1 MRENLAVFF
10 KEIGPAGIFTVETKT
25 HSKPIGD
32 ARIVFDGEA
41 IRIGGFELD
50 RDPVIQAK
58 AQASWLRELL
68 TESTG
73 RKCDVKSAIVFSRL
87 VRGLYRSE
95 GKNNLGAQPQGVTV
109 ISRPRACETITRGYY
124 NKLTAFHLSR
134 FVRTNENNTVG
145 GGNAWFNPP
154 AARQARSVLFS
165 SARDFQRAH
174 RRWKFPVDYS
184 SIVPSDAGRRFP
196 RWSVTSTFREFS
208 KRSSSRSGFRQ
219 RAVGALS
226 AK

>member
-1 MRENLAVFF
+1 MFHDVIGGAFNVDHVL
-10 KEIGPAGIFTVETKT
+10 IGPAGIFTVETKT

-73 RKCDVKSAIVFSRL
+73 RKFDVKSAIVFSGWFVDYTGPKERTVWVLNPKALPSFLDHEPARL
-87 VRGLYRSE
+87 SLE
-95 GKNNLGAQPQGVTV
+95 D
-109 ISRPRACETITRGYY
+109 I
-124 NKLTAFHLSR
+124 KLTTFHLSR

-145 GGNAWFNPP
+145 GGNA
-154 AARQARSVLFS
+154 
-165 SARDFQRAH
+165 
-174 RRWKFPVDYS
+174 
-184 SIVPSDAGRRFP
+184 
-196 RWSVTSTFREFS
+196 
-208 KRSSSRSGFRQ
+208 
-219 RAVGALS
+219 
-226 AK
+226 

>member
-1 MRENLAVFF
+1 MNSKKIRSLTKWAKRNAIAMRENLAVFF

-73 RKCDVKSAIVFSRL
+73 RKFDVKSAIVFPGWFVDYTGPKER
-87 VRGLYRSE
+87 
-95 GKNNLGAQPQGVTV
+95 TV
-109 ISRPRACETITRGYY
+109 
-124 NKLTAFHLSR
+124 
-134 FVRTNENNTVG
+134 
-145 GGNAWFNPP
+145 
-154 AARQARSVLFS
+154 SVLTPKALPSFLDHEP
-165 SARDFQRAH
+165 ARLSLEDIIISLRH
-174 RRWKFPVDYS
+174 
-184 SIVPSDAGRRFP
+184 SI
-196 RWSVTSTFREFS
+196 
-208 KRSSSRSGFRQ
+208 
-219 RAVGALS
+219 
-226 AK
+226 